1 MHDAIPAGGRC
12 RGDDGRSC
20 IGTPLGFFDFCAEKA
35 ELRVPLGLM
44 QNGSYVDQPKLSLS
58 VSHGFYTQTV
68 RLVETFT
75 LDMRHKS
82 SSSWCSTSV
91 LRVAGTP
98 VSASASAAATSRV

>member
-1 MHDAIPAGGRC
+1 MTQYQQAVAAAATTAGLALGRHWV
-12 RGDDGRSC
+12 
-20 IGTPLGFFDFCAEKA
+20 FDFCAEKA

>member
-1 MHDAIPAGGRC
+1 
-12 RGDDGRSC
+12 
-20 IGTPLGFFDFCAEKA
+20 
-35 ELRVPLGLM
+35 M
-44 QNGSYVDQPKLSLS
+44 QNGSYVDKPKLSLS

-68 RLVETFT
+68 KLVETFT